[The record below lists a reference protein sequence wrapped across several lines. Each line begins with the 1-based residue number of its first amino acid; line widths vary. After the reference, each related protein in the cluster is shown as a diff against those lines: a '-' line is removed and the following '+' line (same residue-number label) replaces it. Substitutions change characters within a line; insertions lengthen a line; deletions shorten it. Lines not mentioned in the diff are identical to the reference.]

1 MRISTKK
8 TLRVLAVDDEPLLL
22 ELYRESLGSGS
33 ADDFSFEIE
42 YEACQTGES
51 AVALVKKGL
60 KAGRP
65 FAVIFLDLDLGPG
78 MDGVAAGARIRK
90 LDSDANFVIA
100 TGATGAN
107 PLDIGTQIPPLDKL
121 LYLNKPFHIMEIRQF
136 VAALGTKW
144 ESERLLKK
152 THFDL
157 QQKIKELQQ
166 SESSLKEHKA
176 ELEDVNTQLIETNSA
191 LSILARNLEKA
202 RKVSER
208 QLLHSSR
215 TLILPIV
222 DKLKQSRYL
231 RGYRT
236 DLDLLSSYI
245 RDLNP
250 GLVNEIGIAGSLS
263 ATESRIA
270 AMIKV
275 GMTSHDI
282 ARNLYISTETVK
294 THRKNIRR
302 KLKLQ
307 GSGVNLQSYLE
318 GHNG

>member
-1 MRISTKK
+1 MVSKP
-8 TLRVLAVDDEPLLL
+8 TLRVMAVDDEPFML
-22 ELYRESLGSGS
+22 ELYKDSLKSS
-33 ADDFSFEIE
+33 TRAFPAFKID
-42 YEACQTGES
+42 YNACLTGEAAIA
-51 AVALVKKGL
+51 AVDE
-60 KAGRP
+60 
-65 FAVIFLDLDLGPG
+65 AVRKRQPYAIIFLDLNLGPG
-78 MDGVAAGARIRK
+78 IDGVAAGRRIRE
-90 LDSDANFVIA
+90 LDGDVNFVIA
-100 TGATGAN
+100 TGDTGAN
-107 PLDIGTQIPPLDKL
+107 PLDIGARITPMDKL
-121 LYLNKPFHIMEIRQF
+121 LYLHKPFQVMEILQF

-144 ESERLLKK
+144 QSERLLKQAYV
-152 THFDL
+152 DL
-157 QQKIKELQQ
+157 EEKIEALQS
-166 SESSLKEHKA
+166 SEAALKANKA
-176 ELEDVNTQLIETNSA
+176 ELEDVNMQLIETNNA

-222 DKLKQSRYL
+222 DKLRRSRYL
-231 RGYRT
+231 RNHRT

-245 RDLNP
+245 KDLNP
-250 GLVNEIGIAGSLS
+250 GLADEMGIAGSLS

-275 GMTSHDI
+275 GMTSQDI
-282 ARNLYISTETVK
+282 ARNLYISPETVK

-307 GSGVNLQSYLE
+307 GSGINLQTYLE

>member
-1 MRISTKK
+1 MTPPK
-8 TLRVLAVDDEPLLL
+8 TLRVLAVDDESLML
-22 ELYRESLGSGS
+22 EIYRDSLEGS
-33 ADDFSFEIE
+33 AGDVFDYRIE
-42 YEACQTGES
+42 YDACRTGED
-51 AVALVKKGL
+51 AIDVVEKAMQ
-60 KAGRP
+60 AGRP
-65 FAVIFLDLDLGPG
+65 YAVIFLDLDLGPG
-78 MDGVAAGARIRK
+78 MNGVAAGERIREI
-90 LDSDANFVIA
+90 DGDVNFVIA
-100 TGATGAN
+100 TGTTGAD
-107 PLDIGTQIPPLDKL
+107 LMDIGNRIPPLDKL
-121 LYLNKPFHIMEIRQF
+121 LYLNKPFHIPEIRQF

-144 ESERLLKK
+144 ESERLLQKDND
-152 THFDL
+152 DL
-157 QQKIKELQQ
+157 KDKIKALQL
-166 SESSLKEHKA
+166 SETSLKENKA
-176 ELEDVNTQLIETNSA
+176 ELEDVNRQLIETNNA

-222 DKLKQSRYL
+222 DKLRQSRYL
-231 RGYRT
+231 RSHRT

-245 RDLNP
+245 KDLNP
-250 GLVNEIGIAGSLS
+250 GLADEMGIAGALS

-282 ARNLYISTETVK
+282 ARNLYISPETVK

-307 GSGVNLQSYLE
+307 GSGINLQSYLE

>member
-1 MRISTKK
+1 MATGIKK
-8 TLRVLAVDDEPLLL
+8 TLRVMAVDDEPRMLD
-22 ELYRESLGSGS
+22 LYRESLAGG
-33 ADDFSFEIE
+33 ADERFAFNIE
-42 YEACQTGES
+42 YEDCRTGES
-51 AVALVKKGL
+51 AVDTLAKAL
-60 KAGRP
+60 KAGRSY
-65 FAVIFLDLDLGPG
+65 AVIFLDIDLGTG
-78 MDGVAAGARIRK
+78 LDGVAAGAQMRK
-90 LDSDANFVIA
+90 LDRDANFVVA
-100 TGATGAN
+100 TGTPGADL
-107 PLDIGTQIPPLDKL
+107 LDIGIRIPPLDKL
-121 LYLNKPFHIMEIRQF
+121 LYLRKPFYVPEIRQF

-152 THFDL
+152 AHVDL
-157 QQKIKELQQ
+157 QQKISELQQ
-166 SESSLKEHKA
+166 SETALKEHKA
-176 ELEDVNTQLIETNSA
+176 ELEDVNRQLIETNGA

-222 DKLKQSRYL
+222 DKLRQSREL
-231 RGYRT
+231 RGHRT

-245 RDLNP
+245 KDLNP
-250 GLVNEIGIAGSLS
+250 GLADEMGIAGSLS

-270 AMIKV
+270 AMVKV
-275 GMTSHDI
+275 GMTSRDI
-282 ARNLYISTETVK
+282 ARNLYISPETVK

-318 GHNG
+318 GRNG

>member
-1 MRISTKK
+1 MASKQK
-8 TLRVLAVDDEPLLL
+8 LRVLTVDDESFMLD
-22 ELYRESLGSGS
+22 LYRDSLKSS
-33 ADDFSFEIE
+33 AKNFPAFDIE
-42 YEACQTGES
+42 YDACLSGED
-51 AVALVKKGL
+51 AVMAVEQSIKAKRPYAL
-60 KAGRP
+60 
-65 FAVIFLDLDLGPG
+65 IFLDINLGAG
-78 MDGVAAGARIRK
+78 MDGITAGEQMRN
-90 LDSDANFVIA
+90 LDREVNFVIA
-100 TGATGAN
+100 TGDAGAN
-107 PLDIGTQIPPLDKL
+107 PLDIGNRIPPMDKL
-121 LYLNKPFHIMEIRQF
+121 LFLHKPFQVMEILQF

-144 ESERLLKK
+144 KSERLLKK
-152 THFDL
+152 AHTDL
-157 QQKIKELQQ
+157 EEKIEALQH
-166 SESSLKEHKA
+166 SETALKENKA
-176 ELEDVNTQLIETNSA
+176 ELEDVNKQLIETNSA

-222 DKLKQSRYL
+222 DKLRQSRYL
-231 RGYRT
+231 HNYRT

-245 RDLNP
+245 KDLNP
-250 GLVNEIGIAGSLS
+250 SLADEMGISGSLS

-270 AMIKV
+270 AMIKT

-282 ARNLYISTETVK
+282 ARNLYISPETVK

-307 GSGVNLQSYLE
+307 GSGINLQSYLE

>member
-1 MRISTKK
+1 MAMENK
-8 TLRVLAVDDEPLLL
+8 LRVLAIDDDRLLL
-22 ELYRESLGSGS
+22 DLYRDSLGAGQ
-33 ADDFSFEIE
+33 AFPFDVQYTE
-42 YEACQTGES
+42 CRTGEKGVA
-51 AVALVKKGL
+51 AVREALKTD
-60 KAGRP
+60 RP
-65 FAVIFLDLDLGPG
+65 FAVIFLDLNLGPG
-78 MDGVAAGARIRK
+78 MDGAAAGAHIRAM
-90 LDSDANFVIA
+90 DPAVNFVIA
-100 TGATGAN
+100 TGTDGTN
-107 PLDIGTQIPPLDKL
+107 LMDIGARIPSRDKL
-121 LYLNKPFHIMEIRQF
+121 LYLHKPFHIMEIRQF

-144 ESERLLKK
+144 RSERLLEKA
-152 THFDL
+152 HLDL
-157 QQKIKELQQ
+157 QQKIGELQQ
-166 SESSLKEHKA
+166 SERALKAHKC
-176 ELEDVNTQLIETNSA
+176 ELEDVNRQLMETNSA

-222 DKLKQSRYL
+222 DKLKQSRTL
-231 RGYRT
+231 RGHRT

-250 GLVNEIGIAGSLS
+250 GMADEVGMACSLS

-282 ARNLYISTETVK
+282 ARHLYISTETVK

-307 GSGVNLQSYLE
+307 GSGINLQSYLE
-318 GHNG
+318 GHSG